1 MKNILLLLLSLN
13 IYSQTIESYF
23 EIPKNYKR
31 IIQNDYHS
39 WIISKNINTKDHVKY
54 FSGQIK
60 KGFNKVYVAKF
71 VYDIGNKDLHQCADA
86 VMYNKARYLFESKQ
100 YNKISFTFSH
110 NAKIYWITS
119 DSRYCLVAFPFQSSL
134 NAPHQYSPPLKISR
148 LGTASCCPLF

>member
-71 VYDIGNKDLHQCADA
+71 VYDIGNKDLHQWPSTYDIHHF
-86 VMYNKARYLFESKQ
+86 NTLLT
-100 YNKISFTFSH
+100 IP
-110 NAKIYWITS
+110 IITT
-119 DSRYCLVAFPFQSSL
+119 L
-134 NAPHQYSPPLKISR
+134 
-148 LGTASCCPLF
+148 